1 MRRILVTPL
10 LSAEFISLGKLIT
23 KKDDYLMTT
32 MQVPPK
38 QRMTIR
44 PFDLRTQRDAFSVS
58 LEGIAKVSISCLCAA
73 AYAQLY
79 IG

>member
-1 MRRILVTPL
+1 
-10 LSAEFISLGKLIT
+10 
-23 KKDDYLMTT
+23 MTT

-38 QRMTIR
+38 QRMAIR